1 MIKHLSIKNLLLI
14 DQIDIELNNGLC
26 VLTGETGAGKSMI
39 LDSLGLISGERL
51 KSSFK
56 PKDERVASVTAII
69 DISNHISIKKQIIE
83 LGIDCENEILLKR
96 IINNDGKSK
105 AFVNDNLVSL
115 NILKNI
121 SNKLLEIHSQFSEQG
136 LLDSSTHINILDE
149 YGDYPLAL
157 ETTKTEWKKLKK
169 VKKEFEDKKYELER
183 ITNEKEKI
191 EYDFNEIKNLDP
203 QINEYEELIKKK
215 TLLKNSAKISEGLNE
230 IIDNFFSDTPPGID
244 KLLAQNISKLDK
256 IKDLLDEETQK
267 KVDNLNSIY
276 IDAQEIAN
284 YFSSILN
291 EEFDIKSLEK
301 IEDRIENFRRIS
313 KKHKIDE
320 NSLIEF
326 RENLNSKLD
335 GTYLENKKLE
345 ALESQYKNTEE
356 NYKKESYKLSNL
368 RKQSSQELDNLINKE
383 LPELKLENARFETY
397 FDNDI
402 PTENGFD
409 KVTFKIKTNPN
420 SEMGSI
426 KNVSS
431 GGELCRI
438 ALAIKVIA
446 QKNSKTTMVFDEVDS
461 GIGGAVSTAVGERLK
476 KLGNTKQVIVVTH
489 SPQVAAFGNDHF
501 IVYKTVDNNESK
513 INLKQLDKAQKVN
526 EIARMLSGKETTSE
540 AINAAKKLI
549 NE

>member
-1 MIKHLSIKNLLLI
+1 M
-14 DQIDIELNNGLC
+14 
-26 VLTGETGAGKSMI
+26 
-39 LDSLGLISGERL
+39 
-51 KSSFK
+51 
-56 PKDERVASVTAII
+56 
-69 DISNHISIKKQIIE
+69 
-83 LGIDCENEILLKR
+83 KR

-105 AFVNDNLVSL
+105 AFINDNIVSL

-149 YGDYPLAL
+149 YGDYRVAL

-169 VKKEFEDKKYELER
+169 VKKEFEDKRHELER
-183 ITNEKEKI
+183 ITNKKEKI
-191 EYDFNEIKNLDP
+191 EYDFNEIRNLDP
-203 QINEYEELIKKK
+203 QLNEYEELIKKK

-230 IIDNFFSDTPPGID
+230 IIENFISETPPGID
-244 KLLAQNISKLDK
+244 RLLAQNISKLDK
-256 IKDLLDEETQK
+256 IKHLLDKETQK

-276 IDAQEIAN
+276 IDTQEIAN

-301 IEDRIENFRRIS
+301 IEDRIEDFRRIS
-313 KKHKIDE
+313 KKHKIAE

-326 RENLNSKLD
+326 REILNSKLD

-345 ALESQYKNTEE
+345 ILELQYKKIEE
-356 NYKKESYKLSNL
+356 TYQQESHKLSNL
-368 RKQSSQELDNLINKE
+368 RKQSSRELDNLINKE
-383 LPELKLENARFETY
+383 LPELKLENARFETS
-397 FDNDI
+397 FEKDI
-402 PTENGFD
+402 PTENGYD

-476 KLGNTKQVIVVTH
+476 KLGNAKQVIVVTH

-501 IVYKTVDNNESK
+501 IVYKTVKNNESK
-513 INLKQLDKAQKVN
+513 INLKQLDKDQKVN

>member
-1 MIKHLSIKNLLLI
+1 MIPMVDLKT
-14 DQIDIELNNGLC
+14 QYEL
-26 VLTGETGAGKSMI
+26 
-39 LDSLGLISGERL
+39 L
-51 KSSFK
+51 KS
-56 PKDERVASVTAII
+56 EINEAI
-69 DISNHISIKKQIIE
+69 NGV
-83 LGIDCENEILLKR
+83 L
-96 IINNDGKSK
+96 
-105 AFVNDNLVSL
+105 
-115 NILKNI
+115 
-121 SNKLLEIHSQFSEQG
+121 
-136 LLDSSTHINILDE
+136 SSTNFIQGPN
-149 YGDYPLAL
+149 
-157 ETTKTEWKKLKK
+157 
-169 VKKEFEDKKYELER
+169 VKQFEK
-183 ITNEKEKI
+183 
-191 EYDFNEIKNLDP
+191 
-203 QINEYEELIKKK
+203 
-215 TLLKNSAKISEGLNE
+215 
-230 IIDNFFSDTPPGID
+230 
-244 KLLAQNISKLDK
+244 
-256 IKDLLDEETQK
+256 
-267 KVDNLNSIY
+267 
-276 IDAQEIAN
+276 EIAN

-301 IEDRIENFRRIS
+301 IEDRIEDFRRIS
-313 KKHKIDE
+313 KKHKIAE

-326 RENLNSKLD
+326 REILNSKLD

-345 ALESQYKNTEE
+345 ILELQYKKIEE
-356 NYKKESYKLSNL
+356 TYQQESHKLSNL
-368 RKQSSQELDNLINKE
+368 RKQSSRELDNLINKE

-397 FDNDI
+397 FENDV

-501 IVYKTVDNNESK
+501 IVYKTVKNNESK
-513 INLKQLDKAQKVN
+513 INLKQLDKDQKVN

>member
-14 DQIDIELNNGLC
+14 DQIDIELNDGLC

-105 AFVNDNLVSL
+105 AFINDNIVSL

-149 YGDYPLAL
+149 YGDYRVAL

-169 VKKEFEDKKYELER
+169 VKKEFEDKRHELER

-191 EYDFNEIKNLDP
+191 EYDFNEIRNLDP
-203 QINEYEELIKKK
+203 QLNEYEELIKKK

-230 IIDNFFSDTPPGID
+230 IIENFISETPPGID
-244 KLLAQNISKLDK
+244 RLLAQNISKLDK
-256 IKDLLDEETQK
+256 IKHLLDKETQK

-276 IDAQEIAN
+276 IDTQEIAN

-301 IEDRIENFRRIS
+301 IEDRIEDFRRIS
-313 KKHKIDE
+313 KKHKVAE
-320 NSLIEF
+320 NNLIEF
-326 RENLNSKLD
+326 REILNSKLD

-345 ALESQYKNTEE
+345 ILELQYKKIEE
-356 NYKKESYKLSNL
+356 TYQQESHKLSNL
-368 RKQSSQELDNLINKE
+368 RKQSSRELDNLINKE
-383 LPELKLENARFETY
+383 LPELKLENARFETS
-397 FDNDI
+397 FEKDI
-402 PTENGFD
+402 PTENGYD

-476 KLGNTKQVIVVTH
+476 KLGNAKQVIVVTH

-501 IVYKTVDNNESK
+501 IVYKTVNNNESK
-513 INLKQLDKAQKVN
+513 INLKQLDKDQKVN

>member
-56 PKDERVASVTAII
+56 PKDDRVSSVTAII
-69 DISNHISIKKQIIE
+69 DISNHVSIKKQIIE

-230 IIDNFFSDTPPGID
+230 IIDNFF
-244 KLLAQNISKLDK
+244 
-256 IKDLLDEETQK
+256 
-267 KVDNLNSIY
+267 
-276 IDAQEIAN
+276 
-284 YFSSILN
+284 F
-291 EEFDIKSLEK
+291 
-301 IEDRIENFRRIS
+301 
-313 KKHKIDE
+313 
-320 NSLIEF
+320 
-326 RENLNSKLD
+326 
-335 GTYLENKKLE
+335 
-345 ALESQYKNTEE
+345 
-356 NYKKESYKLSNL
+356 
-368 RKQSSQELDNLINKE
+368 
-383 LPELKLENARFETY
+383 
-397 FDNDI
+397 
-402 PTENGFD
+402 
-409 KVTFKIKTNPN
+409 
-420 SEMGSI
+420 
-426 KNVSS
+426 
-431 GGELCRI
+431 
-438 ALAIKVIA
+438 
-446 QKNSKTTMVFDEVDS
+446 
-461 GIGGAVSTAVGERLK
+461 
-476 KLGNTKQVIVVTH
+476 
-489 SPQVAAFGNDHF
+489 
-501 IVYKTVDNNESK
+501 
-513 INLKQLDKAQKVN
+513 
-526 EIARMLSGKETTSE
+526 
-540 AINAAKKLI
+540 
-549 NE
+549 

>member
-56 PKDERVASVTAII
+56 PKDEKISNVTAII
-69 DISNHISIKKQIIE
+69 DISGHPFIKKQIME
-83 LGIDCENEILLKR
+83 LGIDCENEILVKR
-96 IINNDGKSK
+96 IINSDGKSK
-105 AFVNDNLVSL
+105 AFINDNIVSL

-121 SNKLLEIHSQFSEQG
+121 SNRLFEIHSQFSEQG
-136 LLDSSTHINILDE
+136 LLDSTTHINILDE
-149 YGDYPLAL
+149 YGDFLEAK
-157 ETTKTEWKKLKK
+157 ETTKNEWQKLKK
-169 VKKEFEDKKYELER
+169 IKKEFEDKKDELDR

-191 EYDFNEIKNLDP
+191 EYDLNEIKNLDP
-203 QINEYEELIKKK
+203 QKNEYDELIKKK
-215 TLLKNSAKISEGLNE
+215 TLLKNSAKISESLNE
-230 IIDNFFSDTPPGID
+230 IFDNFFSDTPPGID

-267 KVDNLNSIY
+267 KVDDLNSIY
-276 IDAQEIAN
+276 IDTQEIIN
-284 YFSSILN
+284 YFSSILK
-291 EEFDIKSLEK
+291 EEFDIKSLEQ

-313 KKHKIDE
+313 KKHRINE

-326 RENLNSKLD
+326 SENLNSKLD
-335 GTYLENKKLE
+335 GTYIENKKLE
-345 ALESQYKNTEE
+345 ELDSQYKKTQEI
-356 NYKKESYKLSNL
+356 YRQESSKLSYL
-368 RKQSSQELDNLINKE
+368 RKKSSKELDNLINKE
-383 LPELKLENARFETY
+383 LPDLKLENASFQTFFEI
-397 FDNDI
+397 DA

-446 QKNSKTTMVFDEVDS
+446 QKSSKTTMVFDEVDS
-461 GIGGAVSTAVGERLK
+461 GIGGAVSTAVGERLN

-501 IVYKTVDNNESK
+501 IVYKTVNNNESI
-513 INLKQLDKAQKVN
+513 INLKQLDKDQKIN

>member
-1 MIKHLSIKNLLLI
+1 MIKYLSIKNLLLI

-56 PKDERVASVTAII
+56 PKDGRVSSVTAII

-83 LGIDCENEILLKR
+83 LGIDCENEIILKR

-105 AFVNDNLVSL
+105 AFINDNIVSL

-136 LLDSSTHINILDE
+136 LLDSSTHIDILDE
-149 YGDYPLAL
+149 YGDYRDAL
-157 ETTKTEWKKLKK
+157 DTTKKEWKKLKK
-169 VKKEFEDKKYELER
+169 VKKEFEDKKYELEK
-183 ITNEKEKI
+183 ISNEKEKI
-191 EYDFNEIKNLDP
+191 EYDLNEIRNLDP
-203 QINEYEELIKKK
+203 QMNEYEELIKKK
-215 TLLKNSAKISEGLNE
+215 TLLKNSAKISEGLNKIVE
-230 IIDNFFSDTPPGID
+230 NFFSDTPPGID
-244 KLLAQNISKLDK
+244 RLLAQNISKLDK

-276 IDAQEIAN
+276 IDTQEIAN

-291 EEFDIKSLEK
+291 EEFDLKSLEK
-301 IEDRIENFRRIS
+301 IEDRIEDYRRIS
-313 KKHKIDE
+313 KKHRIAE

-326 RENLNSKLD
+326 REILNSKLD
-335 GTYLENKKLE
+335 GTYLENKNLE
-345 ALESQYKNTEE
+345 ILESQYKKIEE
-356 NYKKESYKLSNL
+356 TYQKESHKLSNF
-368 RKQSSQELDNLINKE
+368 RKQSSRELDNLINKE
-383 LPELKLENARFETY
+383 LPELKLENARFETS
-397 FDNDI
+397 FEKDI
-402 PTENGFD
+402 PTENGYD

-476 KLGNTKQVIVVTH
+476 KLGNAKQVIVVTH

-501 IVYKTVDNNESK
+501 IVYKTVNNNEST
-513 INLKQLDKAQKVN
+513 INLKQLDKDQKIN

>member
-56 PKDERVASVTAII
+56 PKDDRVSSVTAII
-69 DISNHISIKKQIIE
+69 DISNHVSIKKQIIE

-215 TLLKNSAKISEGLNE
+215 TLLKNSAKISESLNE

-276 IDAQEIAN
+276 IDTQEIAN